1 MRMFAGLDAFNP
13 DVFIIVNT
21 LTGVIMSPDEDIRI
35 VSRSLI
41 EDEEDEVEVVSVA
54 ASQGEPLYAHLGVVD
69 VEDESE
75 DDALWSLRK

>member
-1 MRMFAGLDAFNP
+1 MRMFAGLDTFNP
-13 DVFIIVNT
+13 DVFIVVNT

-54 ASQGEPLYAHLGVVD
+54 VSQGDPLYARLDVVD
-69 VEDESE
+69 VEDGGFP
-75 DDALWSLRK
+75 DKIV